1 MPEETFVTRA
11 EFGAVKELN
20 TERHGT
26 LLIRL
31 DSLEARMVAQKEV
44 QDLVNKDLQKE
55 VGSMAS
61 RLVLQT
67 IVLAIL
73 VAVNLPGLYVVL
85 KGGAVH

>member
-11 EFGAVKELN
+11 EFSAVKELN

-31 DSLEARMVAQKEV
+31 DSLEARMVATKEV

-55 VGSMAS
+55 VAGMAN
-61 RLVLQT
+61 RLMFQT
-67 IVLAIL
+67 VVLAVL

-85 KGGAVH
+85 RGVPAH